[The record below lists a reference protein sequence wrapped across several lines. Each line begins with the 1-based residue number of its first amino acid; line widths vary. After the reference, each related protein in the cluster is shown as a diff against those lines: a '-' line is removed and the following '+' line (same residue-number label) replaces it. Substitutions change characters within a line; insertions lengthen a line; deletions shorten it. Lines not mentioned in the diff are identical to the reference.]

1 MNYIS
6 FIRFETTRQTLS
18 YESDSML
25 AAMFNVDSN
34 FSKPGIMRDGAYC
47 LDRDPKVF
55 EVILQ
60 YLRTGQLFTQEFS
73 SDFLKRLRVEAV
85 YIFWSAGIER

>member
-1 MNYIS
+1 MFKLY
-6 FIRFETTRQTLS
+6 FYIRFETTRLTLF

-47 LDRDPKVF
+47 LDRDPEMFKVF
-55 EVILQ
+55 L
-60 YLRTGQLFTQEFS
+60 
-73 SDFLKRLRVEAV
+73 
-85 YIFWSAGIER
+85 

>member
-1 MNYIS
+1 MIKNKLSKQHLNCIS
-6 FIRFETTRQTLS
+6 FIRFETTIQTLS

-47 LDRDPKVF
+47 LDRDPEVFKV
-55 EVILQ
+55 
-60 YLRTGQLFTQEFS
+60 S
-73 SDFLKRLRVEAV
+73 
-85 YIFWSAGIER
+85 